1 MKHSKNTESQTTSQ
15 DSQTKKHQRLSAAF
29 LTEEEM
35 QKLREDSAKASAY
48 AVGKFRKIQFPTSK
62 FPTA

>member
-15 DSQTKKHQRLSAAF
+15 DSQIERPQRLSAAF

-35 QKLREDSAKASAY
+35 KKLREDSEKASLSRSTPF
-48 AVGKFRKIQFPTSK
+48 KKIIYPTK
-62 FPTA
+62 

>member
-15 DSQTKKHQRLSAAF
+15 DSQIKRPQRLSAAF

-35 QKLREDSAKASAY
+35 KKLREDSEKASLSRSTPF
-48 AVGKFRKIQFPTSK
+48 KKIIYPTK
-62 FPTA
+62 